1 MLESVSAILARNEI
15 ALREDVILDGS
26 SESVVGE
33 LELCLRQVVVVRAVG
48 LMGRHYGPIKR
59 LFWRYFL

>member
-26 SESVVGE
+26 SESIFGE
-33 LELCLRQVVVVRAVG
+33 LELCLWQVVVVRAVD
-48 LMGRHYGPIKR
+48 LM
-59 LFWRYFL
+59 